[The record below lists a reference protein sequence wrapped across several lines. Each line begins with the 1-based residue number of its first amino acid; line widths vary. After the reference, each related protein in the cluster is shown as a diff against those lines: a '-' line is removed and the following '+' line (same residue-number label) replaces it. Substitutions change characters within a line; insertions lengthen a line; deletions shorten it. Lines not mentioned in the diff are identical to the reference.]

1 MNTKIHYFYI
11 PRKRWTIFIERK
23 GRRCSQEI
31 TDSSDYTDYTL
42 GVHLTSQLSF
52 RRPKGGR
59 ISWTSTWGAFEI
71 LRYTTFRS
79 E

>member
-42 GVHLTSQLSF
+42 DVHLTSQLSF
-52 RRPKGGR
+52 RRPKELER
-59 ISWTSTWGAFEI
+59 RLMLPADASPDKRPS
-71 LRYTTFRS
+71 
-79 E
+79 